1 MTKGE
6 LAVIVKKVQ
15 AECGLEDP
23 IKITYYRDEEGKVVF
38 KLWFD
43 SLILPET
50 LAGKKKDEFEWQAN
64 VNNTF
69 INNEPYLYDDDFTIL
84 EYNEEKGW
92 VKVLPDQQDFE
103 IVESYNKLIASKGED
118 SVRLQGKK
126 LNEKVAKAYS
136 LTLYEAE
143 DEVASDIDTS
153 TNDPNFTQNEVENKK
168 DEETNKVEEKVP
180 TIFFAFSLCC
190 PGLVVEEYKA
200 FAKLIQ
206 EANEKA
212 GQSENKA
219 TVKLIYFNSADSAAL
234 ALLDMGQMISILESQ
249 GIKTNNSNFIGSD
262 MKSIIDTLTGEKV
275 CDLSKSHV
283 IASAT
288 AAEKIAKEYA
298 SLQKLI
304 TAENTIKGYDHIE
317 FAKIRDAMT
326 KLEQLSSD
334 RMAQV
339 LEPLAKSISEAYCK
353 AADDGKI
360 AAAKKA
366 TSSNGEEKKEKD
378 PEAPKVDKSK
388 EGSEEGSGE
397 NSKEGSG
404 EGSGETSE
412 LKDSRRLLKSILAGR
427 LLEDEEEKKP
437 ESKDGEEKKPESK
450 DDSFIE
456 AWKNAFEKYGDGTGL
471 PEPNQ
476 ALIIYL
482 DSYLA
487 NHGGGDINRYYPQSE
502 AKQNFEDRN
511 NAAKAAFEQ
520 VKDMKANSK
529 YTIDS
534 LMKVGLMKTVA
545 AKIAS
550 KGLKDDDFKPGD
562 NASGEST
569 GFSFKQTEKPKQ
581 VGPDKKEFKAKEH
594 AKLTAVDYHIF
605 STMNVEP
612 PKEAAD
618 KLAMYWTAQGVER

>member
-69 INNEPYLYDDDFTIL
+69 INNESYLYDDDFTIL

-103 IVESYNKLIASKGED
+103 IVESYNKLIDSKDED

-153 TNDPNFTQNEVENKK
+153 TNDPNFTQKEAKEGK
-168 DEETNKVEEKVP
+168 DKETNKVEEKVP

-262 MKSIIDTLTGEKV
+262 MKSIIDTLTGENV

-334 RMAQV
+334 RMSQV

-366 TSSNGEEKKEKD
+366 TGSKGEEKKEKD

-388 EGSEEGSGE
+388 ENSEEGSGE

-404 EGSGETSE
+404 EGSGEKSE
-412 LKDSRRLLKSILAGR
+412 QNESRRLLKSILAGR
-427 LLEDEEEKKP
+427 LLEDE
-437 ESKDGEEKKPESK
+437 GEKKPESK
-450 DDSFIE
+450 DDSFTE

-520 VKDMKANSK
+520 VKDMKANSR

-550 KGLKDDDFKPGD
+550 KGLKDDDFQAGD
-562 NASGEST
+562 NANGESK
-569 GFSFKQTEKPKQ
+569 GFSFKQTEKPKT

-605 STMNVEP
+605 STMNIEP

>member
-23 IKITYYRDEEGKVVF
+23 TKITYYRDEEGRVVF

-84 EYNEEKGW
+84 EYNEEEGW

-103 IVESYNKLIASKGED
+103 IVESYNKLIDSKDED

-143 DEVASDIDTS
+143 DEVASDINTL
-153 TNDPNFTQNEVENKK
+153 TNDPNFTEKSA
-168 DEETNKVEEKVP
+168 EEEKEEKTNKVEEKVP

-219 TVKLIYFNSADSAAL
+219 TVKLIYFNSMDSAAL

-334 RMAQV
+334 RMSQV

-366 TSSNGEEKKEKD
+366 TSSKGEEKKEKE

-388 EGSEEGSGE
+388 ENSEEGSGE
-397 NSKEGSG
+397 SSG
-404 EGSGETSE
+404 EKSE
-412 LKDSRRLLKSILAGR
+412 QPESRRLLKSILAGR

-437 ESKDGEEKKPESK
+437 ESKN
-450 DDSFIE
+450 DSFTE

-482 DSYLA
+482 DYYLA
-487 NHGGGDINRYYPQSE
+487 NHGGGDINKYYPQSE
-502 AKQNFEDRN
+502 AKQNLEDRN
-511 NAAKAAFEQ
+511 NAAKVAFEQ

-550 KGLKDDDFKPGD
+550 RGLEKDDFQPGD
-562 NASGEST
+562 NVKGESK
-569 GFSFKQTEKPKQ
+569 GFSFKQTNKPQ
-581 VGPDKKEFKAKEH
+581 TVGLDKKEFKAKEH

-605 STMNVEP
+605 STMNTEP

>member
-23 IKITYYRDEEGKVVF
+23 IKITYYRDEEGRVVF

-103 IVESYNKLIASKGED
+103 IVESYNKLIDSKDED

-143 DEVASDIDTS
+143 DEVASDINTL
-153 TNDPNFTQNEVENKK
+153 TNDPNFTQREVENKK
-168 DEETNKVEEKVP
+168 EEETNKVEEKVP

-334 RMAQV
+334 RMSQV

-388 EGSEEGSGE
+388 ENSEEGSGE
-397 NSKEGSG
+397 SSG
-404 EGSGETSE
+404 EKSE
-412 LKDSRRLLKSILAGR
+412 QTESRRLLKSILAGR
-427 LLEDEEEKKP
+427 LLEDE
-437 ESKDGEEKKPESK
+437 GEKKPESK
-450 DDSFIE
+450 DDSFTE

-534 LMKVGLMKTVA
+534 LMKAGLMKTVA

-550 KGLKDDDFKPGD
+550 KGLEKDDFKPGD
-562 NASGEST
+562 NANGEST
-569 GFSFKQTEKPKQ
+569 GFSFKQTNKPQ
-581 VGPDKKEFKAKEH
+581 PISPDKKEFKAKEH

-605 STMNVEP
+605 STMNIEP

>member
-23 IKITYYRDEEGKVVF
+23 TKITYYRDEEGKVVF

-103 IVESYNKLIASKGED
+103 IVESYNKLIDSKDED
-118 SVRLQGKK
+118 LVRLQGKK

-143 DEVASDIDTS
+143 DEVASDINTL
-153 TNDPNFTQNEVENKK
+153 TNDPNFTQREVENKK

-334 RMAQV
+334 RMSQV

-360 AAAKKA
+360 TAAKKA
-366 TSSNGEEKKEKD
+366 TGSKGEEKKEKD

-388 EGSEEGSGE
+388 ENSGEGSGE

-412 LKDSRRLLKSILAGR
+412 LNDSRRLLKSILAGR
-427 LLEDEEEKKP
+427 LLEDE
-437 ESKDGEEKKPESK
+437 GEKKPESK
-450 DDSFIE
+450 DDSFTE

-550 KGLKDDDFKPGD
+550 KGLKDDDFQAGD
-562 NASGEST
+562 NANGESK
-569 GFSFKQTEKPKQ
+569 GFSFKQTEKPQ
-581 VGPDKKEFKAKEH
+581 PISPDKKEFKAKEH

-605 STMNVEP
+605 STMNIEP

>member
-23 IKITYYRDEEGKVVF
+23 TKITYYRDEEGKVVF

-69 INNEPYLYDDDFTIL
+69 INNESYLYDDDFTIL

-103 IVESYNKLIASKGED
+103 IVESYNKLIDSKDED

-143 DEVASDIDTS
+143 DIVASDINTS
-153 TNDPNFTQNEVENKK
+153 TNDPNFTRREVENKK

-262 MKSIIDTLTGEKV
+262 MKSIIDTLTGERV

-334 RMAQV
+334 RMSQV

-360 AAAKKA
+360 VAAKKA

-388 EGSEEGSGE
+388 ENSEESSGE

-404 EGSGETSE
+404 EGSGEKSE
-412 LKDSRRLLKSILAGR
+412 QNESRRLLKSILAGR
-427 LLEDEEEKKP
+427 LLEDE
-437 ESKDGEEKKPESK
+437 GEKKPESK
-450 DDSFIE
+450 DDSFTE

-520 VKDMKANSK
+520 VKDMKANSR

-550 KGLKDDDFKPGD
+550 KGLKDDDFQAGD
-562 NASGEST
+562 NANGESK
-569 GFSFKQTEKPKQ
+569 GFSFKQTEKPQ
-581 VGPDKKEFKAKEH
+581 PISPDKKEFKAKEH

-605 STMNVEP
+605 STMNIEP

>member
-23 IKITYYRDEEGKVVF
+23 TKITYYRDEEGKVVF

-103 IVESYNKLIASKGED
+103 IVESYNKLIASKDED

-143 DEVASDIDTS
+143 DIVASDIDTS
-153 TNDPNFTQNEVENKK
+153 TNDPNFTKKEVENKK

-397 NSKEGSG
+397 GSG
-404 EGSGETSE
+404 ESSGENSE
-412 LKDSRRLLKSILAGR
+412 LTDSRRLLKSILAGR

-437 ESKDGEEKKPESK
+437 EGEDEGEKKPESK
-450 DDSFIE
+450 DDSFTE

-550 KGLKDDDFKPGD
+550 KGLEKDDFKPGD

-569 GFSFKQTEKPKQ
+569 GFSFKQTNKPQ
-581 VGPDKKEFKAKEH
+581 PISPDKKEFKAKEH

-605 STMNVEP
+605 STMNIEP

>member
-69 INNEPYLYDDDFTIL
+69 INNESYLYDDDFTIL

-103 IVESYNKLIASKGED
+103 IVESYNKLIDSKDED

-153 TNDPNFTQNEVENKK
+153 TNDPNFTQKK
-168 DEETNKVEEKVP
+168 AKEGKDKETNKVEEKVP

-334 RMAQV
+334 RMSQV

-366 TSSNGEEKKEKD
+366 TGSKGEEKKEKD

-388 EGSEEGSGE
+388 ENSEESSGE

-404 EGSGETSE
+404 EGSGEKSE
-412 LKDSRRLLKSILAGR
+412 QNESRRLLKSILAGR
-427 LLEDEEEKKP
+427 LLEDE
-437 ESKDGEEKKPESK
+437 GEKKPESK
-450 DDSFIE
+450 DDSFTE

-520 VKDMKANSK
+520 VKDMKANSR

-550 KGLKDDDFKPGD
+550 KGLKDDDFQAGD
-562 NASGEST
+562 NANGESK
-569 GFSFKQTEKPKQ
+569 GFSFKQTNKPQ
-581 VGPDKKEFKAKEH
+581 PISPDKKEFKAKEH

-605 STMNVEP
+605 STMNIEP

>member
-103 IVESYNKLIASKGED
+103 IVESYNKLIDSKDED

-143 DEVASDIDTS
+143 DEVVSDINTL
-153 TNDPNFTQNEVENKK
+153 TNDPNFTEKEVENKK

-234 ALLDMGQMISILESQ
+234 ALLDMGQMASILESQ

-334 RMAQV
+334 RMSQV

-360 AAAKKA
+360 VAAKKA
-366 TSSNGEEKKEKD
+366 TGSKGEEKKEKD

-388 EGSEEGSGE
+388 E
-397 NSKEGSG
+397 NSKESSG
-404 EGSGETSE
+404 ESSGEKSE
-412 LKDSRRLLKSILAGR
+412 QTESRRLLKSILAGR

-437 ESKDGEEKKPESK
+437 ESKD
-450 DDSFIE
+450 DNFTE

-487 NHGGGDINRYYPQSE
+487 NHGGGDINKYYPQSE

-550 KGLKDDDFKPGD
+550 KGLKDDDFQAGD
-562 NASGEST
+562 NANGESK
-569 GFSFKQTEKPKQ
+569 GFSFKQTEKPQ
-581 VGPDKKEFKAKEH
+581 PISPDKKEFKAKEH

-605 STMNVEP
+605 STMNMEP

>member
-23 IKITYYRDEEGKVVF
+23 TKITYYRDEEGRVVF

-103 IVESYNKLIASKGED
+103 IVESYNKLIDSKDED

-143 DEVASDIDTS
+143 DEVASDINTL
-153 TNDPNFTQNEVENKK
+153 TNDPNFTEKEVENKK
-168 DEETNKVEEKVP
+168 DKETNKVEEKVP

-262 MKSIIDTLTGEKV
+262 MKSIIDTLTGENV

-334 RMAQV
+334 RMSQV

-366 TSSNGEEKKEKD
+366 TSSDGEEKKEKD

-388 EGSEEGSGE
+388 ENSEEGSGE
-397 NSKEGSG
+397 SSG
-404 EGSGETSE
+404 EKSE
-412 LKDSRRLLKSILAGR
+412 QTESRRLLKSILAGR
-427 LLEDEEEKKP
+427 LLEDE
-437 ESKDGEEKKPESK
+437 GEKKPESK
-450 DDSFIE
+450 DDSFTE

-569 GFSFKQTEKPKQ
+569 GFSFKQTNKPQ
-581 VGPDKKEFKAKEH
+581 PISPDKKEFKAKEH

>member
-23 IKITYYRDEEGKVVF
+23 TRITYYRDEEGNVVF

-84 EYNEEKGW
+84 EYNEEEGW

-103 IVESYNKLIASKGED
+103 IVESYNKLIDSKDED

-143 DEVASDIDTS
+143 DEVASASDIDTS
-153 TNDPNFTQNEVENKK
+153 TNDPNFTQKEVENKN

-234 ALLDMGQMISILESQ
+234 ALLDMGQMASILESQ

-262 MKSIIDTLTGEKV
+262 MKSIIDTLTGENV

-334 RMAQV
+334 RMSQV

-388 EGSEEGSGE
+388 ENSEESSGESSGE
-397 NSKEGSG
+397 NS
-404 EGSGETSE
+404 E
-412 LKDSRRLLKSILAGR
+412 LTDSRRLLKSILAGR

-437 ESKDGEEKKPESK
+437 EGEDGEEKKPESK

-487 NHGGGDINRYYPQSE
+487 NHGGGGINRYYPQSE

-562 NASGEST
+562 NANGEST
-569 GFSFKQTEKPKQ
+569 GFSFKQTNKPQ
-581 VGPDKKEFKAKEH
+581 SISPDKKEFKAKEH

-605 STMNVEP
+605 STMNIEP

>member
-103 IVESYNKLIASKGED
+103 IVESYNKLIDSKDED
-118 SVRLQGKK
+118 LVRLQGKK

-153 TNDPNFTQNEVENKK
+153 TNDPNFTQREVENKK

-212 GQSENKA
+212 SQSENKA

-334 RMAQV
+334 RMSQV

-366 TSSNGEEKKEKD
+366 TGSKGEEKKEKD

-388 EGSEEGSGE
+388 ENSGEGSGE

-404 EGSGETSE
+404 EVSGEKSE
-412 LKDSRRLLKSILAGR
+412 QNESRRLLKSILAGR
-427 LLEDEEEKKP
+427 LLEDE
-437 ESKDGEEKKPESK
+437 GEKKPESK
-450 DDSFIE
+450 DDSFTE

-550 KGLKDDDFKPGD
+550 KGLKDDDFQAGD
-562 NASGEST
+562 NANGESK
-569 GFSFKQTEKPKQ
+569 GFSFKQTNKPQ
-581 VGPDKKEFKAKEH
+581 PISPDKKEFKAKEH

-605 STMNVEP
+605 STMNIEP

-618 KLAMYWTAQGVER
+618 KLAMYWTAQGIER

>member
-6 LAVIVKKVQ
+6 LAVLVKKVQ

-23 IKITYYRDEEGKVVF
+23 TKITYYRNEEGKVVF

-92 VKVLPDQQDFE
+92 VKVLPDQQDFD
-103 IVESYNKLIASKGED
+103 IVESYNKLTDLKDED
-118 SVRLQGKK
+118 SVKLQGKK

-143 DEVASDIDTS
+143 DEVASDIDNS
-153 TNDPNFTQNEVENKK
+153 ANDPNFTEKK
-168 DEETNKVEEKVP
+168 AEEEKEKETNKVKEKVP

-212 GQSENKA
+212 SQSENKA

-234 ALLDMGQMISILESQ
+234 SLLDMGQMASILESQ
-249 GIKTNNSNFIGSD
+249 GIQTNNSNFIDSD
-262 MKSIIDTLTGEKV
+262 MKAIISALTDENV
-275 CDLSKSHV
+275 CDMSKSHV

-298 SLQKLI
+298 TLQKLI
-304 TAENTIKGYDHIE
+304 TAENTIKGYDHID
-317 FAKIRDAMT
+317 FAQIRDSMT

-334 RMAQV
+334 RMSQV

-360 AAAKKA
+360 ATAKKS
-366 TSSNGEEKKEKD
+366 TNSKGEEKEEKD
-378 PEAPKVDKSK
+378 PEAPKID
-388 EGSEEGSGE
+388 
-397 NSKEGSG
+397 NSKED
-404 EGSGETSE
+404 SE
-412 LKDSRRLLKSILAGR
+412 DSEEKSEQTESRRLLKSILAGK
-427 LLEDEEEKKP
+427 LLEDEEEK
-437 ESKDGEEKKPESK
+437 EPESK
-450 DDSFIE
+450 DDSFTE

-487 NHGGGDINRYYPQSE
+487 NHGGGDINKYYPQSD
-502 AKQNFEDRN
+502 AKQNLEDRN

-520 VKDMKANSK
+520 VKDVKANSK

-550 KGLKDDDFKPGD
+550 KGLTKDDFGSGD
-562 NASGEST
+562 NANGESK
-569 GFSFKQTEKPKQ
+569 GFSFKQTEKPQTISNDVEK
-581 VGPDKKEFKAKEH
+581 PEDEEH

-605 STMNVEP
+605 STMNIEP

-618 KLAMYWTAQGVER
+618 KLAMYWSARGVER

>member
-23 IKITYYRDEEGKVVF
+23 VKITYYRDEEGKVVF

-84 EYNEEKGW
+84 EYNEEEGW

-103 IVESYNKLIASKGED
+103 IVESYNKLIDSKDED

-143 DEVASDIDTS
+143 DEVASDINTL
-153 TNDPNFTQNEVENKK
+153 TNDPNFTAKEVENKK
-168 DEETNKVEEKVP
+168 DKETNKVEEKVP

-262 MKSIIDTLTGEKV
+262 MKSIIDTLTGENV

-334 RMAQV
+334 RMSQV

-388 EGSEEGSGE
+388 ENSEED
-397 NSKEGSG
+397 SG

-437 ESKDGEEKKPESK
+437 ESKD
-450 DDSFIE
+450 DSFTE

-569 GFSFKQTEKPKQ
+569 GFSFKQTNKPQ
-581 VGPDKKEFKAKEH
+581 PISPDKKEFKAKEH

-605 STMNVEP
+605 STMNIEP

>member
-69 INNEPYLYDDDFTIL
+69 INNETYLYDDDFTIL

-103 IVESYNKLIASKGED
+103 IVESYNKLIDSKDED

-143 DEVASDIDTS
+143 DIVASDINTL
-153 TNDPNFTQNEVENKK
+153 TNDPNFTEKEVENKK
-168 DEETNKVEEKVP
+168 DKETNKVEEKVP

-262 MKSIIDTLTGEKV
+262 MKSIIDTLTGENV

-334 RMAQV
+334 RMSQV

-366 TSSNGEEKKEKD
+366 TGSKGEEKKEKD

-388 EGSEEGSGE
+388 ENSGEGSGE

-404 EGSGETSE
+404 EKSE
-412 LKDSRRLLKSILAGR
+412 QNESRRLLKSILAGR
-427 LLEDEEEKKP
+427 LLEDE
-437 ESKDGEEKKPESK
+437 GEKKPESK
-450 DDSFIE
+450 DDSFTE

-550 KGLKDDDFKPGD
+550 KGLKDDDFQAGD
-562 NASGEST
+562 NANGESK
-569 GFSFKQTEKPKQ
+569 GFSFKQTNKPQ
-581 VGPDKKEFKAKEH
+581 PISPDKKEFKAKEH

-605 STMNVEP
+605 STMNIEP

-618 KLAMYWTAQGVER
+618 KLAMYWTAQGIER

>member
-6 LAVIVKKVQ
+6 LAVLVKKVQ

-23 IKITYYRDEEGKVVF
+23 VKITYYRDEEGRVVF

-103 IVESYNKLIASKGED
+103 IVESYNKLIDSKDED

-143 DEVASDIDTS
+143 DEVASDVDTS
-153 TNDPNFTQNEVENKK
+153 TNDPNFTREKAEEKK
-168 DEETNKVEEKVP
+168 EEETNKVEEKVP

-262 MKSIIDTLTGEKV
+262 MKSIIDTLTGENV

-334 RMAQV
+334 RMSQV

-388 EGSEEGSGE
+388 ENSEES
-397 NSKEGSG
+397 SG
-404 EGSGETSE
+404 EGSGESSGEKSE
-412 LKDSRRLLKSILAGR
+412 QPESRRLLKSILAGR
-427 LLEDEEEKKP
+427 LLED
-437 ESKDGEEKKPESK
+437 GEEKKPESK
-450 DDSFIE
+450 TDSFTE

-502 AKQNFEDRN
+502 AKQNLEDRN
-511 NAAKAAFEQ
+511 NAAKTAFEQ

-550 KGLKDDDFKPGD
+550 KGLKDDDFKPGN
-562 NASGEST
+562 NAEGEST
-569 GFSFKQTEKPKQ
+569 GFSFKQTEKPKT

-594 AKLTAVDYHIF
+594 TKLTAVDYHIF
-605 STMNVEP
+605 STMNIEP

>member
-23 IKITYYRDEEGKVVF
+23 TRITYYRDEEGKVVF

-84 EYNEEKGW
+84 EYNEEEGW

-103 IVESYNKLIASKGED
+103 IVESYNKLIDSKDED

-143 DEVASDIDTS
+143 DEVASDINTL
-153 TNDPNFTQNEVENKK
+153 TNDPNFTQREVENKK
-168 DEETNKVEEKVP
+168 EEETNKVEEKVP

-219 TVKLIYFNSADSAAL
+219 AVKLIYFNSADSAAL

-262 MKSIIDTLTGEKV
+262 MKSIIDTLTGENV

-334 RMAQV
+334 RMSQV

-353 AADDGKI
+353 AADGGKI

-388 EGSEEGSGE
+388 ENSEEGSGE
-397 NSKEGSG
+397 SSG
-404 EGSGETSE
+404 ESSGEKSE
-412 LKDSRRLLKSILAGR
+412 QTESRRLLKSILAGR
-427 LLEDEEEKKP
+427 LLEDE
-437 ESKDGEEKKPESK
+437 GEKKPESK

-550 KGLKDDDFKPGD
+550 KGLEKDDFKPGD
-562 NASGEST
+562 NVKGEST
-569 GFSFKQTEKPKQ
+569 GFSFKQTNKPQ
-581 VGPDKKEFKAKEH
+581 PISPDKKEFKAKEH

-605 STMNVEP
+605 STMNIEP

>member
-23 IKITYYRDEEGKVVF
+23 TKITYYRDEEGRVVF

-103 IVESYNKLIASKGED
+103 IVESYNKLIDSKDED
-118 SVRLQGKK
+118 LVRLQGKK

-153 TNDPNFTQNEVENKK
+153 TNDPNFTEKEAKEGK
-168 DEETNKVEEKVP
+168 DKETNKVEEKVP

-262 MKSIIDTLTGEKV
+262 MKSIIDTLTGENV

-334 RMAQV
+334 RMSQV

-366 TSSNGEEKKEKD
+366 TGSKGEEKKEKD

-388 EGSEEGSGE
+388 ENSEEGSGE

-404 EGSGETSE
+404 EGSGEKSE
-412 LKDSRRLLKSILAGR
+412 QNESRRLLKSILAGR
-427 LLEDEEEKKP
+427 LLEDE
-437 ESKDGEEKKPESK
+437 GEKKPESK
-450 DDSFIE
+450 DDSFTE

-520 VKDMKANSK
+520 VKDMKANSR

-550 KGLKDDDFKPGD
+550 KGLKDDDFQAGD
-562 NASGEST
+562 NANGESK
-569 GFSFKQTEKPKQ
+569 GFSFKQTNKPQ
-581 VGPDKKEFKAKEH
+581 PISPDKKEFKAKEH

-605 STMNVEP
+605 STMNIEP

>member
-23 IKITYYRDEEGKVVF
+23 TKITYYRDEEGRVVF

-50 LAGKKKDEFEWQAN
+50 LAGKKKGEFEWQAN

-103 IVESYNKLIASKGED
+103 IVESYNKLIDSKDED

-143 DEVASDIDTS
+143 DEVASDINTL
-153 TNDPNFTQNEVENKK
+153 TNDPNFTAKSAEEKK
-168 DEETNKVEEKVP
+168 EEETNKVEEKVP

-334 RMAQV
+334 RMSQV

-388 EGSEEGSGE
+388 ENSEEDSGE
-397 NSKEGSG
+397 SSG
-404 EGSGETSE
+404 EKSE
-412 LKDSRRLLKSILAGR
+412 QTESRRLLKSILAGR

-437 ESKDGEEKKPESK
+437 ESKD
-450 DDSFIE
+450 DSFTE

-550 KGLKDDDFKPGD
+550 KGLEKDDFKPGD
-562 NASGEST
+562 NANGEST
-569 GFSFKQTEKPKQ
+569 GFSFKQTNKPQ
-581 VGPDKKEFKAKEH
+581 PISPDKKEFKAKEH

-605 STMNVEP
+605 STMNIEP

>member
-23 IKITYYRDEEGKVVF
+23 IKITYYRDEEGRVVF

-50 LAGKKKDEFEWQAN
+50 LAGKKKDEFEWQVN

-103 IVESYNKLIASKGED
+103 IVESYNKLIDSKDED

-143 DEVASDIDTS
+143 DKVASDIDTS
-153 TNDPNFTQNEVENKK
+153 TNDPNFTAKSVEERKE
-168 DEETNKVEEKVP
+168 EETNKVEEKVP

-334 RMAQV
+334 RMSQV

-366 TSSNGEEKKEKD
+366 TNSKGEEKKEKD

-388 EGSEEGSGE
+388 ENSE
-397 NSKEGSG
+397 

-412 LKDSRRLLKSILAGR
+412 LNDSRRLLKSILAGR
-427 LLEDEEEKKP
+427 LLEDE
-437 ESKDGEEKKPESK
+437 GEKKPESK
-450 DDSFIE
+450 DDRFTE

-487 NHGGGDINRYYPQSE
+487 NHGGGDINKYYPQSE

-550 KGLKDDDFKPGD
+550 KGLKDDDFQAGD
-562 NASGEST
+562 NANGESK
-569 GFSFKQTEKPKQ
+569 GFSFKQTEKPKT

-605 STMNVEP
+605 STMNIEP

>member
-6 LAVIVKKVQ
+6 LAVLVKKVQ

-23 IKITYYRDEEGKVVF
+23 TKITYYRDEEGRVVF

-103 IVESYNKLIASKGED
+103 IVESYNKLIDSKDED

-143 DEVASDIDTS
+143 DKVASDIDTS
-153 TNDPNFTQNEVENKK
+153 TNDPNFTRKEVENKK

-334 RMAQV
+334 RMSQV

-366 TSSNGEEKKEKD
+366 TGSKGEEKKEKD

-388 EGSEEGSGE
+388 ENSEEGSEE
-397 NSKEGSG
+397 NSEESPG
-404 EGSGETSE
+404 EKSE
-412 LKDSRRLLKSILAGR
+412 QNESRRLLKSILAGR
-427 LLEDEEEKKP
+427 LLEDE
-437 ESKDGEEKKPESK
+437 GEKKPESK
-450 DDSFIE
+450 DDRFTE

-550 KGLKDDDFKPGD
+550 KGLKDDDFQAGD
-562 NASGEST
+562 NANGESK
-569 GFSFKQTEKPKQ
+569 GFSFKQTNKPQ
-581 VGPDKKEFKAKEH
+581 PISPDKKEFKAKEH

-605 STMNVEP
+605 STMNIEP

>member
-6 LAVIVKKVQ
+6 LAVLVKKVQ

-23 IKITYYRDEEGKVVF
+23 TKITYYRDEEGRVVF

-103 IVESYNKLIASKGED
+103 IVESYNKLIDSKDED

-153 TNDPNFTQNEVENKK
+153 LNDPNFTAKSVEERKE
-168 DEETNKVEEKVP
+168 EETNKVEEKVP

-219 TVKLIYFNSADSAAL
+219 AVKLIYFNSADSAAL

-334 RMAQV
+334 RMSQV

-366 TSSNGEEKKEKD
+366 TGSKGEEKKEKD

-388 EGSEEGSGE
+388 ENSEEGSGE
-397 NSKEGSG
+397 NSEEGSG
-404 EGSGETSE
+404 EGSGEKSE
-412 LKDSRRLLKSILAGR
+412 QNESRRLLKSILAGR
-427 LLEDEEEKKP
+427 LLEDE
-437 ESKDGEEKKPESK
+437 GEKKPESK
-450 DDSFIE
+450 DDSFTE

-520 VKDMKANSK
+520 VKDMKANSR

-550 KGLKDDDFKPGD
+550 KGLKDDDFQAGD
-562 NASGEST
+562 NANGESK
-569 GFSFKQTEKPKQ
+569 GFSFKQTNKPQ
-581 VGPDKKEFKAKEH
+581 PISPDKKEFKAKEH

-605 STMNVEP
+605 STMNIEP

>member
-69 INNEPYLYDDDFTIL
+69 INNESYLYDDDFTIL

-103 IVESYNKLIASKGED
+103 IVESYNKLIDSKDED

-153 TNDPNFTQNEVENKK
+153 TNDPNFTQKK
-168 DEETNKVEEKVP
+168 AKEGKDKETNKVEEKVP

-262 MKSIIDTLTGEKV
+262 MKSIIDTLTGENV

-334 RMAQV
+334 RMSQV

-366 TSSNGEEKKEKD
+366 TGSKGEEKKEKD

-388 EGSEEGSGE
+388 ENSEESSGE

-404 EGSGETSE
+404 EGSGEKSE
-412 LKDSRRLLKSILAGR
+412 QNESRRLLKSILAGR
-427 LLEDEEEKKP
+427 LLEDE
-437 ESKDGEEKKPESK
+437 GEKKPESK
-450 DDSFIE
+450 DDSFTE

-520 VKDMKANSK
+520 VKDMKANSR

-550 KGLKDDDFKPGD
+550 KGLKDDDFQAGD
-562 NASGEST
+562 NANGESK
-569 GFSFKQTEKPKQ
+569 GFSFKQTNKPQ
-581 VGPDKKEFKAKEH
+581 PISPDKKEFKAKEH

-605 STMNVEP
+605 STMNIEP

>member
-103 IVESYNKLIASKGED
+103 IVESYNKLIDSKDED
-118 SVRLQGKK
+118 LVRLQGKK

-153 TNDPNFTQNEVENKK
+153 TNDPNFTQREVENKK
-168 DEETNKVEEKVP
+168 DKETNKVEEKVP

-334 RMAQV
+334 RMSQV

-360 AAAKKA
+360 TAAKKA
-366 TSSNGEEKKEKD
+366 TGSKGEEKKEKD

-388 EGSEEGSGE
+388 ENSGEGSGE

-404 EGSGETSE
+404 EGSGEKSE
-412 LKDSRRLLKSILAGR
+412 QTESRRLLKSILAGR
-427 LLEDEEEKKP
+427 LLEDE
-437 ESKDGEEKKPESK
+437 GEKKPESK
-450 DDSFIE
+450 DDSFTE

-520 VKDMKANSK
+520 VKDMKANSR

-562 NASGEST
+562 NANGEST
-569 GFSFKQTEKPKQ
+569 GFSFKQTNKPQ
-581 VGPDKKEFKAKEH
+581 PISPDKKEFKAKEH

-605 STMNVEP
+605 STMNIEP

>member
-23 IKITYYRDEEGKVVF
+23 TKITYYRDEEGRVVF

-103 IVESYNKLIASKGED
+103 IVESYNKLIDSKNED

-143 DEVASDIDTS
+143 DEVASDINTL
-153 TNDPNFTQNEVENKK
+153 TNDPNFTAKSVEEKK
-168 DEETNKVEEKVP
+168 EEKTNKVEEKVP

-190 PGLVVEEYKA
+190 PGLVIEEYKA

-212 GQSENKA
+212 GQGENKA

-262 MKSIIDTLTGEKV
+262 MKSIIDTLTGENV

-334 RMAQV
+334 RMSQV

-360 AAAKKA
+360 ATAKKA

-388 EGSEEGSGE
+388 E

-404 EGSGETSE
+404 ESSGEKSE
-412 LKDSRRLLKSILAGR
+412 QTESRRLLKSILAGR
-427 LLEDEEEKKP
+427 LLEDE
-437 ESKDGEEKKPESK
+437 EEKKPESK

-562 NASGEST
+562 NANGEST
-569 GFSFKQTEKPKQ
+569 GFSFKQTNKPQ
-581 VGPDKKEFKAKEH
+581 TISPDKKEFKAKEH

-605 STMNVEP
+605 STMNIEP

>member
-23 IKITYYRDEEGKVVF
+23 TKITYYRDEEGRVVF

-103 IVESYNKLIASKGED
+103 IVESYNKLIDSKDED

-143 DEVASDIDTS
+143 DEVASDINTL
-153 TNDPNFTQNEVENKK
+153 TNDPNFTQKEVENKK

-234 ALLDMGQMISILESQ
+234 ALLDMGQMASILESQ

-262 MKSIIDTLTGEKV
+262 MKSIIDTLTSEKV

-288 AAEKIAKEYA
+288 AAEKIAKEYT

-334 RMAQV
+334 RMSQV

-366 TSSNGEEKKEKD
+366 TSSKGEEKKEKD

-388 EGSEEGSGE
+388 E

-404 EGSGETSE
+404 ESSGGNSE
-412 LKDSRRLLKSILAGR
+412 LTESRRLLKSILAGR
-427 LLEDEEEKKP
+427 LLED
-437 ESKDGEEKKPESK
+437 GEEKKLESK
-450 DDSFIE
+450 DDSFTE

-550 KGLKDDDFKPGD
+550 KGLEKDDFKPGD
-562 NASGEST
+562 NDKGEST
-569 GFSFKQTEKPKQ
+569 GFSFKQTNKPQ
-581 VGPDKKEFKAKEH
+581 PISPDKKEFKAKEH

-605 STMNVEP
+605 STMNIEP

>member
-6 LAVIVKKVQ
+6 LAVLVKKVQ

-23 IKITYYRDEEGKVVF
+23 TKITYYRDEEGRVVF

-103 IVESYNKLIASKGED
+103 IVESYNKLIDSKDED

-153 TNDPNFTQNEVENKK
+153 LNDPNFTAKSVEERKE
-168 DEETNKVEEKVP
+168 EETNKVEEKVP

-334 RMAQV
+334 RMSQV

-366 TSSNGEEKKEKD
+366 TGSKDEEKKEKD

-388 EGSEEGSGE
+388 ENSGEGSGE

-412 LKDSRRLLKSILAGR
+412 LNDSRRLLKSILAGR
-427 LLEDEEEKKP
+427 LLEDE
-437 ESKDGEEKKPESK
+437 GEKKPESK
-450 DDSFIE
+450 DDSFTE

-550 KGLKDDDFKPGD
+550 KGLKDDDFQAGD
-562 NASGEST
+562 NANGESK
-569 GFSFKQTEKPKQ
+569 GFSFKQTEKPQ
-581 VGPDKKEFKAKEH
+581 PISPDKKEFKAKEH

-605 STMNVEP
+605 STMNIEP

>member
-6 LAVIVKKVQ
+6 LAVLVKKVQ

-23 IKITYYRDEEGKVVF
+23 TKITYYRNEEGKVVF

-50 LAGKKKDEFEWQAN
+50 LAGKKKDEFEWQVN

-69 INNEPYLYDDDFTIL
+69 INNEPYLYDDNFTIL

-92 VKVLPDQQDFE
+92 VKVLPDQQDFD
-103 IVESYNKLIASKGED
+103 IVESYNKLINLKDED

-143 DEVASDIDTS
+143 DKVASDIDNS
-153 TNDPNFTQNEVENKK
+153 ANDPNFTKK
-168 DEETNKVEEKVP
+168 KAEEEKEKETNKVKEKVP

-219 TVKLIYFNSADSAAL
+219 AVKLIYFNSADSASL
-234 ALLDMGQMISILESQ
+234 ALLDMGQMASILESQ
-249 GIKTNNSNFIGSD
+249 GIQTNNSNFIGSD
-262 MKSIIDTLTGEKV
+262 MKSIIAALTGDNV
-275 CDLSKSHV
+275 CDMSKSHV

-288 AAEKIAKEYA
+288 AAGKIAKEKEYA
-298 SLQKLI
+298 TLQKLI

-317 FAKIRDAMT
+317 FAQIRDAMT

-334 RMAQV
+334 RMSQV

-366 TSSNGEEKKEKD
+366 INSKGEEKKEKD

-388 EGSEEGSGE
+388 EGSEGSEGSGE
-397 NSKEGSG
+397 K
-404 EGSGETSE
+404 SE
-412 LKDSRRLLKSILAGR
+412 KTESRRLLKSILAGK

-437 ESKDGEEKKPESK
+437 ESKY
-450 DDSFIE
+450 DSFTE

-471 PEPNQ
+471 PKPNQ

-487 NHGGGDINRYYPQSE
+487 NHGGGDINKYYPQSE
-502 AKQNFEDRN
+502 AKQNLEDRN

-520 VKDMKANSK
+520 VKDVKANSK

-534 LMKVGLMKTVA
+534 LMRVGLMKTVA

-550 KGLKDDDFKPGD
+550 KGLEKDEFQKGDDA
-562 NASGEST
+562 NGESK
-569 GFSFKQTEKPKQ
+569 GFSFKQTKEKPQ
-581 VGPDKKEFKAKEH
+581 TPGNDAKEPEDQEH
-594 AKLTAVDYHIF
+594 TKLTAVDYHIF
-605 STMNVEP
+605 STMNIEP

-618 KLAMYWTAQGVER
+618 KLAMYWAAQGVER

>member
-103 IVESYNKLIASKGED
+103 IVESYNKLIDSKDED

-153 TNDPNFTQNEVENKK
+153 TNDPNFTQKEAKEGK
-168 DEETNKVEEKVP
+168 DKETNKVEEKVP

-262 MKSIIDTLTGEKV
+262 MKSIIDTLTGENV

-334 RMAQV
+334 RMSQV

-366 TSSNGEEKKEKD
+366 TGSKGEEKKEKD

-388 EGSEEGSGE
+388 ENSEEGSGE

-404 EGSGETSE
+404 EGSGEKSE
-412 LKDSRRLLKSILAGR
+412 QNESRRLLKSILAGR
-427 LLEDEEEKKP
+427 LLEDE
-437 ESKDGEEKKPESK
+437 GEKKPESK
-450 DDSFIE
+450 DDSFTE

-520 VKDMKANSK
+520 VKDMKADSR

-550 KGLKDDDFKPGD
+550 KGLKDDDFQAGD
-562 NASGEST
+562 NANGESK
-569 GFSFKQTEKPKQ
+569 GFSFKQTEKPKT

-605 STMNVEP
+605 STMNIEP

>member
-23 IKITYYRDEEGKVVF
+23 TKITYYRDEEGRVVF

-103 IVESYNKLIASKGED
+103 IVESYNKLIASKDED
-118 SVRLQGKK
+118 LVRLQGKK

-143 DEVASDIDTS
+143 DQVASDIDTS
-153 TNDPNFTQNEVENKK
+153 TNDPNFTEKEVENKK
-168 DEETNKVEEKVP
+168 DKETNKVEEKVP

-334 RMAQV
+334 RMSQV

-353 AADDGKI
+353 AADDGRI

-388 EGSEEGSGE
+388 E

-404 EGSGETSE
+404 ESSGEKSE
-412 LKDSRRLLKSILAGR
+412 QTESRRLLKSILAGR
-427 LLEDEEEKKP
+427 LLEDE
-437 ESKDGEEKKPESK
+437 EEKKPESK

-487 NHGGGDINRYYPQSE
+487 NHGGGDINKYYPQSE

-562 NASGEST
+562 NANGEST
-569 GFSFKQTEKPKQ
+569 GFSFKQTNKPQ
-581 VGPDKKEFKAKEH
+581 TISPDKKEFKAKEH

-605 STMNVEP
+605 STMNMEP

>member
-23 IKITYYRDEEGKVVF
+23 VKITYYRDEEGKVVF

-103 IVESYNKLIASKGED
+103 IVESYNKLIDSKDED

-153 TNDPNFTQNEVENKK
+153 TNDPNFTAENAEGEKEK
-168 DEETNKVEEKVP
+168 ETNKVEEKVP

-234 ALLDMGQMISILESQ
+234 ALLDMGQMASILESQ

-334 RMAQV
+334 RMSQV

-366 TSSNGEEKKEKD
+366 TGSKGEEKKEKD

-388 EGSEEGSGE
+388 ENSEEGSEEGSGE
-397 NSKEGSG
+397 S
-404 EGSGETSE
+404 SE
-412 LKDSRRLLKSILAGR
+412 QTESRRLLKSILAGR
-427 LLEDEEEKKP
+427 LLEDE
-437 ESKDGEEKKPESK
+437 GEKKPESK

-502 AKQNFEDRN
+502 AKQNLEDRN

-562 NASGEST
+562 NAEGEST
-569 GFSFKQTEKPKQ
+569 GFSFKQTNKPQ
-581 VGPDKKEFKAKEH
+581 TISPDKKEFKAKEH
-594 AKLTAVDYHIF
+594 TKLTAVDYHIF

-612 PKEAAD
+612 PKDAAD

>member
-23 IKITYYRDEEGKVVF
+23 IKITYYRNEEGKVVF

-69 INNEPYLYDDDFTIL
+69 INNETYLYDDDFTIL

-103 IVESYNKLIASKGED
+103 IVESYNKLIDSKDED
-118 SVRLQGKK
+118 LVRLQGKK

-143 DEVASDIDTS
+143 DQVASDIDTS
-153 TNDPNFTQNEVENKK
+153 TNDPNFTEKESKEEK
-168 DEETNKVEEKVP
+168 DKETNKVEEKVP

-262 MKSIIDTLTGEKV
+262 MKSIIDTLTGENV

-334 RMAQV
+334 RMSQV

-353 AADDGKI
+353 AADDGRI

-388 EGSEEGSGE
+388 ENSEEGSGE

-404 EGSGETSE
+404 EGSGEKSE
-412 LKDSRRLLKSILAGR
+412 QNESRRLLKSILAGR
-427 LLEDEEEKKP
+427 LLEDE
-437 ESKDGEEKKPESK
+437 GEKKPESK

-550 KGLKDDDFKPGD
+550 KGLEKDDFKPGD
-562 NASGEST
+562 NANGEST
-569 GFSFKQTEKPKQ
+569 GFSFKQTNKPQ
-581 VGPDKKEFKAKEH
+581 TISPDKKEFKAKEH

-605 STMNVEP
+605 STMNIEP

>member
-69 INNEPYLYDDDFTIL
+69 INNESYLYDDDFTIL

-103 IVESYNKLIASKGED
+103 IVESYNKLIDSKDED

-153 TNDPNFTQNEVENKK
+153 TNDPNFTRKEVENKK

-334 RMAQV
+334 RMSQV

-366 TSSNGEEKKEKD
+366 TGSKGEEKKEKD

-388 EGSEEGSGE
+388 ENSEEGSGE

-404 EGSGETSE
+404 EGSGEKSE
-412 LKDSRRLLKSILAGR
+412 QNESRRLLKSILAGR
-427 LLEDEEEKKP
+427 LLEDE
-437 ESKDGEEKKPESK
+437 GEKKPESK
-450 DDSFIE
+450 DDSFTE

-520 VKDMKANSK
+520 VKDMKANSR

-550 KGLKDDDFKPGD
+550 KGLKDDDFQAGD
-562 NASGEST
+562 NANGESK
-569 GFSFKQTEKPKQ
+569 GFSFKQTEKPKT

-605 STMNVEP
+605 STMNIEP

>member
-6 LAVIVKKVQ
+6 LAVLVKKVQ

-23 IKITYYRDEEGKVVF
+23 TKITYYRDEEGKVVF

-103 IVESYNKLIASKGED
+103 IVESYNKLIDSKDED

-153 TNDPNFTQNEVENKK
+153 TNDPNFTQKEAKEGK
-168 DEETNKVEEKVP
+168 DKETNKVEEKVP

-262 MKSIIDTLTGEKV
+262 MKSIIDTLTGENV

-334 RMAQV
+334 RMSQV

-366 TSSNGEEKKEKD
+366 TGSKGEEKKEKD

-388 EGSEEGSGE
+388 ENSEEGSGE

-404 EGSGETSE
+404 EGSGEKSE
-412 LKDSRRLLKSILAGR
+412 QNESLRLLKSILAGR
-427 LLEDEEEKKP
+427 LLEDE
-437 ESKDGEEKKPESK
+437 GEKKPESK
-450 DDSFIE
+450 DDSFTE

-520 VKDMKANSK
+520 VKDMKANSR

-550 KGLKDDDFKPGD
+550 KGLKDDDFQAGD
-562 NASGEST
+562 NANGESK
-569 GFSFKQTEKPKQ
+569 GFSFKQTNKPQ
-581 VGPDKKEFKAKEH
+581 PISPDKKEFKAKEH

-605 STMNVEP
+605 STMNIEP

-618 KLAMYWTAQGVER
+618 KLAMYWTSQGVER

>member
-103 IVESYNKLIASKGED
+103 IVESYNKLIDSKDED

-153 TNDPNFTQNEVENKK
+153 INDPNFTRREVENKK

-262 MKSIIDTLTGEKV
+262 MKSIIDTLTGENV

-334 RMAQV
+334 RMSQV

-366 TSSNGEEKKEKD
+366 TGSKGEEKKEKD

-388 EGSEEGSGE
+388 ENSEEGSGE

-404 EGSGETSE
+404 EGSGEKSE
-412 LKDSRRLLKSILAGR
+412 QNESRRLLKSILAGR
-427 LLEDEEEKKP
+427 LLEDE
-437 ESKDGEEKKPESK
+437 GEKKPESK
-450 DDSFIE
+450 DDSFTE

-520 VKDMKANSK
+520 VKDMKANSR

-550 KGLKDDDFKPGD
+550 KGLKDDDFQAGD
-562 NASGEST
+562 NANGESK
-569 GFSFKQTEKPKQ
+569 GFSFKQTNKPQ
-581 VGPDKKEFKAKEH
+581 PISPDKKEFKAKEH

-605 STMNVEP
+605 STMNIEP

>member
-103 IVESYNKLIASKGED
+103 IVESYNKLIDSKDED
-118 SVRLQGKK
+118 LVRLQGKK

-153 TNDPNFTQNEVENKK
+153 TNDPNFTQREVENKK

-334 RMAQV
+334 RMSQV

-360 AAAKKA
+360 TAAKKA
-366 TSSNGEEKKEKD
+366 TGSKGEEKKEKD

-388 EGSEEGSGE
+388 ENSGEGSGE

-404 EGSGETSE
+404 EGSGEKSE
-412 LKDSRRLLKSILAGR
+412 QTESRRLLKSILAGR
-427 LLEDEEEKKP
+427 LLEDE
-437 ESKDGEEKKPESK
+437 GEKKPESK
-450 DDSFIE
+450 DDSFTE

-562 NASGEST
+562 NANGEST
-569 GFSFKQTEKPKQ
+569 GFSFKQTNKPQ
-581 VGPDKKEFKAKEH
+581 PISPDKKEFKAKEH

-605 STMNVEP
+605 STMNIEP

>member
-23 IKITYYRDEEGKVVF
+23 IKITYYRDEGGKVVF

-103 IVESYNKLIASKGED
+103 IVESYNKLIDSKDKD

-143 DEVASDIDTS
+143 DEVASDINTL
-153 TNDPNFTQNEVENKK
+153 TNDPNFTEKSVEEEKE
-168 DEETNKVEEKVP
+168 EETNKVEEKVP

-219 TVKLIYFNSADSAAL
+219 TVKLIYFNSMDSAAL

-262 MKSIIDTLTGEKV
+262 MKSIIDTLTGENV

-317 FAKIRDAMT
+317 FAKIRDDMT

-334 RMAQV
+334 RMSQV

-366 TSSNGEEKKEKD
+366 TGSKGEEKKEKD

-388 EGSEEGSGE
+388 ENSKENPEEGSGE
-397 NSKEGSG
+397 KSE
-404 EGSGETSE
+404 ETE
-412 LKDSRRLLKSILAGR
+412 SRRLLKSILAGR
-427 LLEDEEEKKP
+427 LLED
-437 ESKDGEEKKPESK
+437 GEEKKPESK
-450 DDSFIE
+450 TDSFTE

-482 DSYLA
+482 DYYLA

-502 AKQNFEDRN
+502 AKQNLEDRN

-569 GFSFKQTEKPKQ
+569 GFSFKQTNKPQ
-581 VGPDKKEFKAKEH
+581 TISPDKKEFKAKEH

-605 STMNVEP
+605 STMNTEP

>member
-23 IKITYYRDEEGKVVF
+23 TKITYYRDEEGRVVF

-103 IVESYNKLIASKGED
+103 IVESYNKLIDSKDED

-143 DEVASDIDTS
+143 DEVASDINTL
-153 TNDPNFTQNEVENKK
+153 TNDPNFTRKEVENKK

-334 RMAQV
+334 RMSQV

-353 AADDGKI
+353 AADDGRI

-388 EGSEEGSGE
+388 ENSEESSGE
-397 NSKEGSG
+397 K
-404 EGSGETSE
+404 SE
-412 LKDSRRLLKSILAGR
+412 QTESRRLLKSILAGR
-427 LLEDEEEKKP
+427 LLEDE
-437 ESKDGEEKKPESK
+437 EEKKPESK

-487 NHGGGDINRYYPQSE
+487 NHGGGDINKYYPQSE

-569 GFSFKQTEKPKQ
+569 GFSFKQTNKPQ
-581 VGPDKKEFKAKEH
+581 TISPDKKEFKAKEH

-605 STMNVEP
+605 STMNMEP

-618 KLAMYWTAQGVER
+618 KLAMYWAAQGVER

>member
-23 IKITYYRDEEGKVVF
+23 VKITYYRDEEGKVVF

-103 IVESYNKLIASKGED
+103 IVESYNKLIDSKDED

-143 DEVASDIDTS
+143 DEVASDINTL
-153 TNDPNFTQNEVENKK
+153 TNDPNFTEKSAKEEKE
-168 DEETNKVEEKVP
+168 EETNKVEKKVP

-219 TVKLIYFNSADSAAL
+219 TVKLIYFNSMDSAAL

-262 MKSIIDTLTGEKV
+262 MKSIIDTLTGENV

-288 AAEKIAKEYA
+288 AAEKITKEYA

-334 RMAQV
+334 RMSQV

-366 TSSNGEEKKEKD
+366 TGSKGEEKKEKD

-388 EGSEEGSGE
+388 ENSKENSEEGSGE
-397 NSKEGSG
+397 KSKET
-404 EGSGETSE
+404 E
-412 LKDSRRLLKSILAGR
+412 SRRLLKSILAGR
-427 LLEDEEEKKP
+427 LLED
-437 ESKDGEEKKPESK
+437 GEEKKPESK
-450 DDSFIE
+450 TDSFTE

-482 DSYLA
+482 DYYLA
-487 NHGGGDINRYYPQSE
+487 NHGGGDINKYYPQSE
-502 AKQNFEDRN
+502 AKQNLEDRN
-511 NAAKAAFEQ
+511 NAAKVAFEQ

-562 NASGEST
+562 NKDGEST
-569 GFSFKQTEKPKQ
+569 GFSFKQTNKPQ
-581 VGPDKKEFKAKEH
+581 TISPDKKEFKAKEH

-605 STMNVEP
+605 STMNAEP

>member
-23 IKITYYRDEEGKVVF
+23 TKITYYRDEEGRVVF

-84 EYNEEKGW
+84 EYNEEEGW

-103 IVESYNKLIASKGED
+103 IVESYNKLIDSKDED

-143 DEVASDIDTS
+143 DEVASDINTL
-153 TNDPNFTQNEVENKK
+153 TNDPNFTQREVENKK
-168 DEETNKVEEKVP
+168 EEETNKVEEKVP

-219 TVKLIYFNSADSAAL
+219 AVKLIYFNSADSAAL

-262 MKSIIDTLTGEKV
+262 MKSIIDTLTGENV

-334 RMAQV
+334 RMSQV

-366 TSSNGEEKKEKD
+366 TSSKGEEKKEKD

-388 EGSEEGSGE
+388 E

-404 EGSGETSE
+404 ESSGENSE
-412 LKDSRRLLKSILAGR
+412 LTDSRRLLKSILAGR
-427 LLEDEEEKKP
+427 LLEDE
-437 ESKDGEEKKPESK
+437 EEKKPESK

-550 KGLKDDDFKPGD
+550 KGLEKDDFKPGD
-562 NASGEST
+562 NVKGEST
-569 GFSFKQTEKPKQ
+569 GFSFKQTNKPQ
-581 VGPDKKEFKAKEH
+581 PISPDKKEFKAKEH

-605 STMNVEP
+605 STMNIEP

>member
-23 IKITYYRDEEGKVVF
+23 VKITYYRDEEGKVVF

-84 EYNEEKGW
+84 EYNEENGW

-103 IVESYNKLIASKGED
+103 IVESYNKLIDSKDED

-143 DEVASDIDTS
+143 DEVASDVDTS
-153 TNDPNFTQNEVENKK
+153 TNDPNFTQRKAEEKK
-168 DEETNKVEEKVP
+168 EEETNKVKEKVP

-262 MKSIIDTLTGEKV
+262 MKSIIDTLTGENV

-334 RMAQV
+334 RMSQV

-388 EGSEEGSGE
+388 ENSEEDSGE
-397 NSKEGSG
+397 SSG
-404 EGSGETSE
+404 EKSE
-412 LKDSRRLLKSILAGR
+412 QTESRRLLKSILAGR

-437 ESKDGEEKKPESK
+437 ESKD
-450 DDSFIE
+450 DSFTE

-569 GFSFKQTEKPKQ
+569 GFSFKQTNKPQ
-581 VGPDKKEFKAKEH
+581 PISPDKKEFKAKEH

-605 STMNVEP
+605 STMNIEP